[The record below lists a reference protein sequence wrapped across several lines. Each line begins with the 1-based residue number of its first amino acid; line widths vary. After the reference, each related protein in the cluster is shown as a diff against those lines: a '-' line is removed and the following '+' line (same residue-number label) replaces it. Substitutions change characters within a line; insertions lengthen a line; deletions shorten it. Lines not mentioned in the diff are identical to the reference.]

1 MIATLYWL
9 WERQDERGG
18 LITFDGQKYNVC
30 NESESGLLGWF
41 CIHWGCCWVV
51 LYALGTALLVMVQ
64 TAYLLSANISLQLT
78 LTGKSKFEVHV

>member
-1 MIATLYWL
+1 MNEVALLHLMVRNIMYVMNLSPVYWVGFVFIG
-9 WERQDERGG
+9 DVVG
-18 LITFDGQKYNVC
+18 L
-30 NESESGLLGWF
+30 
-41 CIHWGCCWVV
+41 V

>member
-1 MIATLYWL
+1 L
-9 WERQDERGG
+9 
-18 LITFDGQKYNVC
+18 
-30 NESESGLLGWF
+30 
-41 CIHWGCCWVV
+41 V

>member
-1 MIATLYWL
+1 MNEVALLHLMVRNIMYVMNLSPVYWVGFVFIG
-9 WERQDERGG
+9 DVVG
-18 LITFDGQKYNVC
+18 LI
-30 NESESGLLGWF
+30 
-41 CIHWGCCWVV
+41 